1 MPCAGG
7 LFNFRAGSAAY
18 SLKPEDY
25 DRLPLFAVVND
36 NRLLNEFAF
45 YCLKRLDKLQNFGAR
60 KLTCNDD
67 AGVRAHFAQK
77 YAAIPATATLPA
89 VPESYWYSKEL
100 VAYIMAI
107 LSTVAYHKSGDPRI
121 TGVMDEAYA
130 AALKLFRG
138 MTAQAFND
146 YIVRRMATYLESWPV
161 DVKPAPAAELAPAA
175 APDGGGG
182 GGDGGEAEGDDDGV
196 MLAASDNEE
205 PTEEEA
211 PPPGT
216 QASIEGAPGTEPA
229 AEGAPG
235 A

>member
-1 MPCAGG
+1 M
-7 LFNFRAGSAAY
+7 
-18 SLKPEDY
+18 
-25 DRLPLFAVVND
+25 
-36 NRLLNEFAF
+36 
-45 YCLKRLDKLQNFGAR
+45 
-60 KLTCNDD
+60 TCNDD
-67 AGVRAHFAQK
+67 AGVRAHFGQK

-107 LSTVAYHKSGDPRI
+107 LSTVAYNKSGDPRI

-146 YIVRRMATYLESWPV
+146 YIVRRMAIYLESWPV
-161 DVKPAPAAELAPAA
+161 DVKPKPGAELAPAA

-196 MLAASDNEE
+196 MLTASDNEE
-205 PTEEEA
+205 PADEEEL
-211 PPPGT
+211 PPGT
-216 QASIEGAPGTEPA
+216 QPPTEGELGTDPASGGVVTA
-229 AEGAPG
+229 
-235 A
+235 